1 MTQPLIEVPTTVS
14 MHGFLAAIEVDPGTD
29 LNAIVQEIYAT
40 LAKNPGI
47 REFDLEHLGE
57 IEQYDEGD
65 AFTPAE
71 MKGN

>member
-1 MTQPLIEVPTTVS
+1 MEPTIVTPAKIE

-29 LNAIVQEIYAT
+29 LNAIVQAIYAT

-57 IEQYDEGD
+57 IEQYDESDMLGT
-65 AFTPAE
+65 A
-71 MKGN
+71 KGN